1 MGTATTPTPTP
12 TVDEFDLDA
21 SFVESEL
28 GVPEAGS
35 DPCTGDNCGRTADSA
50 GVTC

>member
-1 MGTATTPTPTP
+1 MGTTTTPAAP
-12 TVDEFDLDA
+12 VDEFDLDV

-28 GVPEAGS
+28 GLPEASS
-35 DPCTGDNCGRTADSA
+35 DPCTGDNCGGTADSA